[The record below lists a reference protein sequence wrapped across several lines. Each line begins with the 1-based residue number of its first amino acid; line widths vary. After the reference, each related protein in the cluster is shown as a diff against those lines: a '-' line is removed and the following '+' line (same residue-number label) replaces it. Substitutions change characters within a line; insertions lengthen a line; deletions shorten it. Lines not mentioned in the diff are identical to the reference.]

1 MIAKLQFFV
10 FFLTKGPISFL
21 ISISILYLFSLVC
34 LKYVKTRSVK
44 LGINLMLKYLTTWK
58 ASKIKT
64 N

>member
-10 FFLTKGPISFL
+10 FFLTSPISFL
-21 ISISILYLFSLVC
+21 ISILILYLFSLVC

-44 LGINLMLKYLTTWK
+44 LGINLMLKYLTTWN